1 MSPAW
6 LPPILLQS
14 PKPRANTGAIKN
26 CLDTDPGPS
35 AGTHMDELGR
45 EAKPHTWL
53 QPSVGL
59 AGFCLAQDLLQEPS
73 VELSSCWGQ
82 QPVHI
87 CASRG
92 AAVLLA
98 ACTAGCQLTEKI
110 SHIFS
115 LPMDLPSPQ
124 ATLQT
129 AGRAGH
135 HQLNNQAVLP
145 RQPFPSARFSMAFN
159 FMKA

>member
-14 PKPRANTGAIKN
+14 PKSRANTGAIKH

-59 AGFCLAQDLLQEPS
+59 AGFCLAQNLLQ
-73 VELSSCWGQ
+73 VLWSS
-82 QPVHI
+82 
-87 CASRG
+87 
-92 AAVLLA
+92 AAVGDNSLCTSVHPGEQRCCSA

-124 ATLQT
+124 ATLQ
-129 AGRAGH
+129 AAERAGH